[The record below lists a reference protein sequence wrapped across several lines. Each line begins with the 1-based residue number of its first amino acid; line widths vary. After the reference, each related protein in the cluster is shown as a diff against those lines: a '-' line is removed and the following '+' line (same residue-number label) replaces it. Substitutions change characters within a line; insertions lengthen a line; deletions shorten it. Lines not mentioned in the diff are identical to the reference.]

1 MTKTIDSY
9 PLIRTTSVCFTG
21 AGEQKGKVM
30 KQQIIKI
37 SLKAL
42 QMLFKA
48 KTLLGTRSRSMEP
61 GMTLIKKMSATWIIS
76 SGFTNQHPL
85 TFSNNAFTLDL
96 LVHGLNR
103 LF

>member
-1 MTKTIDSY
+1 MTKTTDSY

-48 KTLLGTRSRSMEP
+48 KTVRYKVKKHGTWYD
-61 GMTLIKKMSATWIIS
+61 LNKK
-76 SGFTNQHPL
+76 NVC
-85 TFSNNAFTLDL
+85 NLDYKQWF
-96 LVHGLNR
+96 H
-103 LF
+103 

>member
-1 MTKTIDSY
+1 MHLNEISKNLKTREKELYDQNYWQLSFDQNN
-9 PLIRTTSVCFTG
+9 LSLFTG

-48 KTLLGTRSRSMEP
+48 KTQLGT
-61 GMTLIKKMSATWIIS
+61 K
-76 SGFTNQHPL
+76 
-85 TFSNNAFTLDL
+85 
-96 LVHGLNR
+96 
-103 LF
+103 